1 MNCAISGRLEGVE
14 SAWSPPIAGVEMS
27 EHEVRDGPSGSP
39 SSDRAGDSRA
49 PLGRRGTGA
58 LLLLRIGL
66 PGTLATAGLVLLL
79 LGLLP
84 IGIVLIGTAI
94 IAALV
99 DFFAR
104 MTNESDLERG
114 REEQARREFTAT
126 GRWPR
131 RRG

>member
-1 MNCAISGRLEGVE
+1 
-14 SAWSPPIAGVEMS
+14 MS
-27 EHEVRDGPSGSP
+27 EHEVRKGPSGS
-39 SSDRAGDSRA
+39 SSDDRADGPRA
-49 PLGRRGTGA
+49 PSGRRGTGP
-58 LLLLRIGL
+58 LLLLRVGL
-66 PGTLATAGLVLLL
+66 PVMLATAGLVLLL

-84 IGIVLIGTAI
+84 IGVVFVGTAI

-114 REEQARREFTAT
+114 REEQARREFMAT

>member
-1 MNCAISGRLEGVE
+1 MK
-14 SAWSPPIAGVEMS
+14 
-27 EHEVRDGPSGSP
+27 VRDGPSDSS
-39 SSDRAGDSRA
+39 SSDRADGARA

-58 LLLLRIGL
+58 LLLLRVGL

-114 REEQARREFTAT
+114 REEQARREFTST

>member
-14 SAWSPPIAGVEMS
+14 SAWSAPIAGVEMS
-27 EHEVRDGPSGSP
+27 EHEVRDGPSGSS
-39 SSDRAGDSRA
+39 SSDRADGSRA
-49 PLGRRGTGA
+49 PLGRRGIGA
-58 LLLLRIGL
+58 LL
-66 PGTLATAGLVLLL
+66 LLL

-84 IGIVLIGTAI
+84 IGIVFIGTAI

-114 REEQARREFTAT
+114 REEQARREF
-126 GRWPR
+126 
-131 RRG
+131 

>member
-1 MNCAISGRLEGVE
+1 M
-14 SAWSPPIAGVEMS
+14 
-27 EHEVRDGPSGSP
+27 
-39 SSDRAGDSRA
+39 
-49 PLGRRGTGA
+49 GRRGTGA
-58 LLLLRIGL
+58 LLLLRVGL

-114 REEQARREFTAT
+114 REEQARREFTST

>member
-1 MNCAISGRLEGVE
+1 
-14 SAWSPPIAGVEMS
+14 MS
-27 EHEVRDGPSGSP
+27 EHEVRKGPSGS
-39 SSDRAGDSRA
+39 SSNDRADSHRA
-49 PLGRRGTGA
+49 PSGHRGTGL
-58 LLLLRIGL
+58 LLLLRFGL

-84 IGIVLIGTAI
+84 IGIVLVGTAI

-114 REEQARREFTAT
+114 REEQARREFMAT